1 MNPILDTHQHLWDL
15 SRFQLPWVDG
25 VDPLNRSFLV
35 EDYLAAVEG
44 LQVTGTVYMEVDVT
58 PEQRYEEADYVSAL
72 SADDQQVMRAAVV
85 AGRPGSDEFGEDIRR
100 YSAAPHIRGVRQVL
114 HGPDTPQGTCL
125 QPEFVEDVRALGK
138 AGLSFDVCLR
148 PAEIADAVAL
158 AEACPDTLLILDH
171 CGNAAP
177 YMVAEQNTQ
186 IEQDNPFSHTAAQW
200 LRDMETLGSKQ
211 NVVCKVSGIVA
222 RAQEGWSAQTLAPTV
237 DHCLDAFGP
246 DRVVFGGD
254 WPVCTL
260 GASYAEWATALRQI
274 IASRPDEEQVKLLHD
289 NAVRIY
295 RLD

>member
-1 MNPILDTHQHLWDL
+1 
-15 SRFQLPWVDG
+15 
-25 VDPLNRSFLV
+25 DP
-35 EDYLAAVEG
+35 YL
-44 LQVTGTVYMEVDVT
+44 
-58 PEQRYEEADYVSAL
+58 
-72 SADDQQVMRAAVV
+72 
-85 AGRPGSDEFGEDIRR
+85 
-100 YSAAPHIRGVRQVL
+100 
-114 HGPDTPQGTCL
+114 
-125 QPEFVEDVRALGK
+125 
-138 AGLSFDVCLR
+138 
-148 PAEIADAVAL
+148 
-158 AEACPDTLLILDH
+158 
-171 CGNAAP
+171 
-177 YMVAEQNTQ
+177 VAEQNTQ

-295 RLD
+295 CLD

>member
-1 MNPILDTHQHLWDL
+1 MHPILDTHQHLWDL

-72 SADDQQVMRAAVV
+72 SADDLQVMRAAVV

-100 YSAAPHIRGVRQVL
+100 YSAARHIRGVRQVL

-171 CGNAAP
+171 CGNADP
-177 YMVAEQNTQ
+177 YLVAEQNTQ